1 MIFEDACHLPLKYG
15 QIYHH
20 DIVKGIPSEIFLE
33 SKIYLKSLYP
43 SINHAVLRISDHADL
58 EMSGHVDLE
67 IPDCVIFEMFT

>member
-20 DIVKGIPSEIFLE
+20 DIVKGIPSEIYLE
-33 SKIYLKSLYP
+33 SLYP